1 MRLIAKLVD
10 QMCEEVE
17 GAKDY
22 AIEALELK
30 VQDPDLSKYYHSLSQ
45 TEYEHAE
52 KLHEFAAKKVEEA
65 RNSGYQYPDSM
76 SKRWEEKHR
85 DFILKM
91 KDARVFIDMYR

>member
-30 VQDPDLSKYYHSLSQ
+30 VQDLDLSKYYHSLSQ
-45 TEYEHAE
+45 TEIII
-52 KLHEFAAKKVEEA
+52 VT
-65 RNSGYQYPDSM
+65 D
-76 SKRWEEKHR
+76 
-85 DFILKM
+85 
-91 KDARVFIDMYR
+91 

>member
-30 VQDPDLSKYYHSLSQ
+30 VQDLDLSKYYHNLSQ

-52 KLHEFAAKKVEEA
+52 KLHEFAVKKVEEA
-65 RNSGYQYPDSM
+65 RNSGYQYPNSM
-76 SKRWEEKHR
+76 SKR
-85 DFILKM
+85 
-91 KDARVFIDMYR
+91 